1 MPVCSRCT
9 GIYIG
14 FLFSVLCLLVF
25 DRKDKAKLPPKKL
38 LYVSMAA
45 FLVMGLDVAISSL
58 GIYDSSNI
66 IRFITGFMAGWF
78 LPLIILPVA
87 NIVILKNN
95 LNKYY
100 LESRKKFTIWIAA
113 ASFIALLFILT
124 YRYIV
129 VLWSFLSIIGLVTFN
144 SYIVLILFFSIFKKF
159 TNSIDRTKKYLAAL
173 TAGGA
178 FSVAMLLL
186 LSFLRRTLF

>member
-1 MPVCSRCT
+1 M
-9 GIYIG
+9 
-14 FLFSVLCLLVF
+14 FSVLCLLAI

-45 FLVMGLDVAISSL
+45 FLVMGLEVAISSL
-58 GIYDSSNI
+58 GIYGSCNI

-78 LPLIILPVA
+78 LPLIIVPVA

-95 LNKYY
+95 LDIYY

-113 ASFIALLFILT
+113 AFFAALLFILT
-124 YRYIV
+124 YRHII
-129 VLWSFLSIIGLVTFN
+129 VLWSFLSIIGLVAFS

-173 TAGGA
+173 TAGA
-178 FSVAMLLL
+178 VFSVVMLLL